1 MKMRIYLDNCCF
13 NRPYDEQSQA
23 KIKLETE
30 AKQFIQDLVKIK
42 EIELLWS
49 YVLDFENSRNSSDE
63 KRLSIQSWKE
73 LAIQNILE
81 NEVVL
86 TRMESLEELGFKSLD
101 ALHIACAIEGN
112 ADIFLTTDNGILT
125 RKNLVKEIRLM
136 NPIHFFEEKQDEN

>member
-23 KIKLETE
+23 KVKLETE

-42 EIELLWS
+42 EIELIWS

-63 KRLSIQSWKE
+63 KRLSIQSWKQ

-81 NEVVL
+81 NEAVL

-101 ALHIACAIEGN
+101 ALHISCAIEGK

>member
-1 MKMRIYLDNCCF
+1 MRIYLDNCCF
-13 NRPYDEQSQA
+13 NRPYDEQLQA

-30 AKQFIQDLVKIK
+30 AKQFIQDLVKLN

-63 KRLSIQSWKE
+63 KRLSIQSWKR

-81 NEVVL
+81 NETIL
-86 TRMESLEELGFKSLD
+86 KRMDKLEDLGFRSLD
-101 ALHIACAIEGN
+101 ALHISCAMEGK
-112 ADIFLTTDNGILT
+112 AHIFLTTDNGILT

-136 NPIHFFEEKQDEN
+136 NPIHFFEERLDEN

>member
-1 MKMRIYLDNCCF
+1 MRIYLDNCCF

-23 KIKLETE
+23 KVKLETE

-42 EIELLWS
+42 EIELIWS

-63 KRLSIQSWKE
+63 KRLSIQSWKQ

-81 NEVVL
+81 NEAVL
-86 TRMESLEELGFKSLD
+86 TRMENLEELGFKSLD
-101 ALHIACAIEGN
+101 ALHISCAIEGK

>member
-1 MKMRIYLDNCCF
+1 MRIHLDNCCF

-30 AKQFIQDLVKIK
+30 AKQIIQDSVKNK

-81 NEVVL
+81 NETVL
-86 TRMESLEELGFKSLD
+86 TRMENLEELGFKSLD
-101 ALHIACAIEGN
+101 ALHISCAIEGK

-136 NPIHFFEEKQDEN
+136 NPIHFFVEEQDEN